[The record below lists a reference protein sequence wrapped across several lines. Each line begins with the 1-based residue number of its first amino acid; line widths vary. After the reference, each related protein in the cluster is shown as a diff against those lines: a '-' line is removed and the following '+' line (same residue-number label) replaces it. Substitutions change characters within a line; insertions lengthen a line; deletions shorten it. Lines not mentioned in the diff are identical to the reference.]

1 MSSFLLGGLAVAA
14 FLLAALPAVLTL
26 ANLKLF
32 TRAPEWNGA
41 GEEHRNGAGVHPA
54 GAVSVLVPA
63 RNEAATILRMATAVL
78 ASRGVALELVVLDD
92 NSSDTTASLVA
103 ELSQADPR
111 VRLVAGKPLA
121 AGWCGKQHACAQLAE
136 EARSNTLVFLDADVL
151 LGPEA
156 LARSVAFLHQQQA
169 GLVSGF
175 PRQLT
180 GSVLDWLLLPLI
192 QFILLGFLPLGLSR
206 RDGSPGL
213 AAGCGQLFITDRES
227 YRRAGGHA
235 AISASLHDGL
245 KLPRAYRRA
254 GLRTDIFD
262 ASDLASCRMYSR
274 NIDVLTGLAKNAT
287 EGIASPGT
295 ILPFTLLLAGGQVLP
310 VLLFCQGLAT
320 GWQGWPV
327 WGMAA
332 LAAAAIC
339 VWLPR
344 LLEAARF
351 GGGRGAFTSALAH
364 PLAILI
370 FLGIQWV
377 AFVRRFLGLKTS
389 WRGRPLQPQ

>member
-92 NSSDTTASLVA
+92 NSSDATATLVA
-103 ELSQADPR
+103 QLSQADRR

-156 LARSVAFLHQQQA
+156 LARS
-169 GLVSGF
+169 
-175 PRQLT
+175 
-180 GSVLDWLLLPLI
+180 
-192 QFILLGFLPLGLSR
+192 
-206 RDGSPGL
+206 
-213 AAGCGQLFITDRES
+213 
-227 YRRAGGHA
+227 
-235 AISASLHDGL
+235 
-245 KLPRAYRRA
+245 
-254 GLRTDIFD
+254 
-262 ASDLASCRMYSR
+262 
-274 NIDVLTGLAKNAT
+274 
-287 EGIASPGT
+287 
-295 ILPFTLLLAGGQVLP
+295 
-310 VLLFCQGLAT
+310 
-320 GWQGWPV
+320 
-327 WGMAA
+327 
-332 LAAAAIC
+332 
-339 VWLPR
+339 
-344 LLEAARF
+344 
-351 GGGRGAFTSALAH
+351 
-364 PLAILI
+364 
-370 FLGIQWV
+370 
-377 AFVRRFLGLKTS
+377 
-389 WRGRPLQPQ
+389 